1 MFFPIIELIKLIVK
15 IQFVVPNNMSIFG
28 TYVRKLINIKQSIKL
43 PLVQWEIMIFDYR
56 KEKTILQDRRQI

>member
-43 PLVQWEIMIFDYR
+43 PLVQWGIMIFDYR